1 VVCHYLS
8 LKKFALITHPHSS
21 STKLPLI
28 SLSALVLT
36 TSTWLFL
43 QAIFPLPTPL
53 RELQLP
59 VPSQRDTFAHPKI
72 TKTLKKTEHINF
84 ASFRSLPLLNPKKKK
99 NARTHTS
106 TDGSITRKPELGFG
120 AHHAVYFICLKP
132 IIAVEVAKQNPD
144 SKESCFHAAHAL
156 RERESEREWQHR
168 ITRRLVQGKRTAG
181 RKNTQAR
188 LALSRLPRVLE
199 YACHRNSA
207 LPLSRGAVEG
217 TTYCSLA
224 WAF

>member
-43 QAIFPLPTPL
+43 QAFYPLPTPL

-72 TKTLKKTEHINF
+72 TKTLIKTEHINF
-84 ASFRSLPLLNPKKKK
+84 PSFRSLPLLNQKH
-99 NARTHTS
+99 THTHTHTHTLPRMDQLLENQNYGLAHIMLSIRLSKTNYCRRSGKTKSRLEGVLFSRS
-106 TDGSITRKPELGFG
+106 TR
-120 AHHAVYFICLKP
+120 
-132 IIAVEVAKQNPD
+132 
-144 SKESCFHAAHAL
+144 
-156 RERESEREWQHR
+156 SERETETETASDNKTACSRQKDGGKEEYTGQ
-168 ITRRLVQGKRTAG
+168 TR
-181 RKNTQAR
+181 
-188 LALSRLPRVLE
+188 
-199 YACHRNSA
+199 
-207 LPLSRGAVEG
+207 
-217 TTYCSLA
+217 SLA
-224 WAF
+224 SPSSPGVCVCVPPEFCAAFVTWSS